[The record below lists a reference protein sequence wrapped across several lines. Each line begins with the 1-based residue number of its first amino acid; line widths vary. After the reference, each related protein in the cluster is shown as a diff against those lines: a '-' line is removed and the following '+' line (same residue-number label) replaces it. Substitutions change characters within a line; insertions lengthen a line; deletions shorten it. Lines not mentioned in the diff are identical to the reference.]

1 MHPTKL
7 SQRIIDRAIEQR
19 RALHPLADFD
29 PARSALLVVDM
40 QDFFIDM
47 VPGAR
52 AIVDNINRLA
62 KSIRLG
68 GGRVVWIKMTVDAS
82 DADSWSHFYSRLLSQ
97 EGTDAHFDRLKRDA
111 DPWQIWHELN
121 VRDVDWQVEKNR
133 FSAFI
138 QGSSNLEQRLREH
151 DVDTVLVAGT
161 VTNVCCESTARDAMM
176 LNFATIIVS
185 DACAALD
192 DEAHIATLNNFQ
204 TIFGDVLS
212 VDEILAGIERTV
224 QLSRASL

>member
-7 SQRIIDRAIEQR
+7 SPRVIEQARELR

-29 PARSALLVVDM
+29 PKRCALLVVDM

-47 VPGAR
+47 VPTAR
-52 AIVDNINRLA
+52 AIVANVNQLA

-68 GGRVVWIKMTVDAS
+68 GGQVVWIKMTVDES
-82 DADSWSHFYSRLLSQ
+82 DAASWSHFYSRLLAQ
-97 EGTDAHFDRLKRDA
+97 AGTDAHFTQLKRDA
-111 DPWQIWHELN
+111 PEWQIWHELN
-121 VRDVDWQVEKNR
+121 VKDGDWQVEKHR

-138 QGSSNLEQRLREH
+138 QGSSDLERRLRER
-151 DVDTVLVAGT
+151 DIETVLVTGT

-176 LNFATIIVS
+176 LDFATIIVA
-185 DACAALD
+185 DACAAHD

-212 VDEILAGIERTV
+212 VDEILTSIERTV
-224 QLSRASL
+224 ELSRASG